1 MRSITTAQRRARLG
15 VRHRLAYQ
23 QRTADVAEIARSMV
37 VLHATDPATVFLSV
51 AARGDGI
58 APAAIERALYED
70 RSLLRMLAMRRTMF
84 VAPVELVPVLQASCA
99 DALADKQRRTYGKF
113 LEQAGIGEGDVR
125 SWWAEVEELAH
136 RALLA

>member
-1 MRSITTAQRRARLG
+1 
-15 VRHRLAYQ
+15 
-23 QRTADVAEIARSMV
+23 SMV

-51 AARGDGI
+51 AARGDAI
-58 APAAIERALYED
+58 TPADIERALYED

-125 SWWAEVEELAH
+125 S
-136 RALLA
+136 